1 MGATVNRA
9 DATRDEQIALEQA
22 FVNRAYR
29 ELDSQRKRYRD
40 NQRIA
45 HAAQWRDTPQ
55 ALTERDALSAHWGDE
70 AQRLENVGER
80 LVFGRIDTT
89 DDDTLYVGRIGLR
102 DSSGDQFLIDWRA
115 PAARPFYQATG
126 ANPEGVR
133 RRRHIQTRLRE
144 VVGIEDEL
152 LDASSPAEGLVFQ
165 GEGALMAA
173 LTEARDG
180 RMGDIVATI
189 QREQDEV
196 IRRNGDGLIV
206 IQGGPGTGKTAVAL
220 HRAAY
225 LLYAERGR
233 LENSGVLILGPS
245 RVFLNY
251 IDQVLPS
258 LGETGVV
265 STTVADLLPGYQASA
280 RDNDYLRDLK
290 GRLDWADIAARAVR
304 SFERV
309 GEDVELLIGG
319 VKVTLQAADVAA
331 ARAHARRSGRPHNEA
346 WEGFALELMGQLAK
360 QLDEASAEGHDEE
373 WYFDSIRTSL
383 PAQRAINLRWLP
395 VCAGYVLRKLYS
407 NAEFL
412 RQCAPHFNED
422 ELAALARPPHAPWTE
437 SDIPIL
443 DELEERLGKLPS
455 ARSSER
461 TRRKLEEREVDA
473 AAAAID
479 ALDLGGGLVS
489 AQMLAQRARG
499 EEGETTLAQRALRDR
514 TWAYGHVIVDEAQ
527 ELSPLAWQMLLRRC
541 PSRSFTV
548 TGDLDQFSGS
558 APKRSWEEV
567 LGPAQRAL
575 VAKTVLTVSY
585 RTPGALLRRAEA
597 YLRERDLAPAYPL
610 VAAREAED
618 TYQFSAV
625 PRPDAGC
632 YADSIEAAV
641 AAELAHLDARV
652 GEDLGRLAVI
662 APTGL
667 VRELASLEGSVWARA
682 HAQSLTDRVVY
693 LTPAAAKGLEF
704 DVAIVVDPVS
714 MGREHPGDV
723 YVAMTR
729 PTQRLHVLAH
739 GEVPTSLLP

>member
-1 MGATVNRA
+1 MAHA
-9 DATRDEQIALEQA
+9 DTKRDEQMALEQA
-22 FVNRAYR
+22 FVDRAYR
-29 ELDSQRKRYRD
+29 QLDAQREHYRD
-40 NQRIA
+40 NQRLA
-45 HAAQWRDTPQ
+45 HASQWRNTPQ
-55 ALTERDALSAHWGDE
+55 ALAERDALSAHWGDE

-102 DSSGDQFLIDWRA
+102 DDEGEQFLIDWRA

-133 RRRHIQTRLRE
+133 RRRHIQTRLRQ

-152 LDASSPAEGLVFQ
+152 LDASNPTQDLEFQ

-173 LTEARDG
+173 LTQARDG
-180 RMGDIVATI
+180 YMGDIVATI
-189 QREQDEV
+189 QREQDEI
-196 IRRNGDGLIV
+196 IRRSGDGLVV

-265 STTVADLLPGYQASA
+265 STTVADLLPGYQAGA
-280 RDNDYLRDLK
+280 RDHDYLRELK
-290 GRLDWADIAARAVR
+290 GRLDWVDIAARAVR

-309 GEDVELLIGG
+309 GEDVSLVISG
-319 VKVTLQAADVAA
+319 VNVTLRAADVAA
-331 ARAHARRSGRPHNEA
+331 ARTRARHSGRPHNEA
-346 WEGFALELMGQLAK
+346 WEAFALELMSNLAK
-360 QLDEASAEGHDEE
+360 QLDSASTEKHEEE

-395 VCAGYVLRKLYS
+395 VSAGYVLRKLYS
-407 NAEFL
+407 KPEFL

-422 ELAALARPPHAPWTE
+422 ELAALARDPQAAWTE

-443 DELEERLGKLPS
+443 DELEERLGLLPS
-455 ARSSER
+455 ARGGER
-461 TRRKLEEREVDA
+461 ARRQAQEREVDA

-499 EEGETTLAQRALRDR
+499 EDGYTTLAQRALRDR

-527 ELSPLAWQMLLRRC
+527 ELSPLAWHALLRRC

-548 TGDLDQFSGS
+548 TGDLDQFSG
-558 APKRSWEEV
+558 AQPKQSWEEV

-575 VAKTVLTVSY
+575 VAKAVLTISY
-585 RTPGALLRRAEA
+585 RTPGALLRRAQA
-597 YLRERDLAPAYPL
+597 YLHECDFTAAYPL
-610 VAAREAED
+610 IAAREAED
-618 TYQFSAV
+618 TYQLSAV
-625 PRPDAGC
+625 PTPDAAS
-632 YADSIEAAV
+632 YAASIEVAV
-641 AAELAHLDARV
+641 ASELQALDIRA
-652 GEDLGRLAVI
+652 GKGLGRIAVI
-662 APTGL
+662 APPS
-667 VRELASLEGSVWARA
+667 LARDMAALEGSVWARA
-682 HAQSLTDRVVY
+682 HRQSLSDRVVY
-693 LTPAAAKGLEF
+693 LTAAAAKGLEF

-723 YVAMTR
+723 YVALTR

-739 GEVPTSLLP
+739 GQVPPSLQP